1 MTVMCDGVM
10 RRAIFTN
17 KQCPM
22 EYKNGIWLRSLC
34 LKIAMNRTGASTI
47 GTCRRRLAI
56 VRGGKRTIRRTSFES
71 GGLSR

>member
-1 MTVMCDGVM
+1 MTVMGDGVM
-10 RRAIFTN
+10 RRAIFPN

-22 EYKNGIWLRSLC
+22 EHKKRHRATQPVPKNR
-34 LKIAMNRTGASTI
+34 KEANRGSIT